1 MKSRDGRSFSNYLVI
16 SEFECKRAEGN
27 RSFFPISV
35 TVRLDTRNERVR
47 VGRTRK
53 EETTEKGNG
62 REREKERVWRMERKR
77 ERNGKREKE
86 ARGRFGAP
94 GTHNYTLAH
103 GESAKRSRRRE
114 AKLNTFQSAP
124 SSWSADTA
132 RTRHEEFRSLI
143 YSCSDPDWSSIGS
156 TAPF

>member
-1 MKSRDGRSFSNYLVI
+1 MEGRLATTSLPLNS
-16 SEFECKRAEGN
+16 SA
-27 RSFFPISV
+27 
-35 TVRLDTRNERVR
+35 NERKGIVR
-47 VGRTRK
+47 FSLFRSRFDSIRTAREKDRQGRKKPPRK
-53 EETTEKGNG
+53 GTG
-62 REREKERVWRMERKR
+62 EREKERVWRMERKR

-114 AKLNTFQSAP
+114 AKLNTFQSVP

-132 RTRHEEFRSLI
+132 RTRQEEFRSLI
-143 YSCSDPDWSSIGS
+143 YSCSDPEWSSIGS
-156 TAPF
+156 TARF

>member
-1 MKSRDGRSFSNYLVI
+1 MED
-16 SEFECKRAEGN
+16 
-27 RSFFPISV
+27 
-35 TVRLDTRNERVR
+35 RLATTSLSLNSSANERKGIVRFSLFRSRFDSIRATRER